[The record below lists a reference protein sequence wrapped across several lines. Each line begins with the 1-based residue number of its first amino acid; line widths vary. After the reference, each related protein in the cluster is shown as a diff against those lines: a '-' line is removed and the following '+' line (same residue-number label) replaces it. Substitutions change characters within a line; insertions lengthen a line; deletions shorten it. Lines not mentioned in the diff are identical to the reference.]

1 MPSRIAL
8 PQPHAARLPRPPRVS
23 WRAVAGALAV
33 AAFLIGGWLW
43 LRDSSLVSVDN
54 VQVTGAKGY
63 GSGAVRSALE
73 AAARDMTTLD
83 VDESALRAAVAHYP
97 LVRDVQT
104 SAHPPHRLDI
114 RVIQRVPVGAI
125 HADGTAVAVT
135 DDGVLLRG
143 VTTGSL
149 PQISASVPPG
159 GARVADRKTAAK
171 VAVLATAPAGLR
183 ARITSVSLGTFGL
196 QARLR
201 NGLVLRFGDG
211 QRLPAK
217 WIAAQRVMSDPG
229 AAGATYIDLRV
240 PSRPAAGGLTE
251 VQGGAPT
258 PLSAVTADP
267 AVQTA
272 TDPATQTAAPAGT
285 ATTPA
290 TATTTPV
297 TPSVTTTPGA
307 TAPVQDP
314 AAATTP

>member
-23 WRAVAGALAV
+23 LRTVAGALAV
-33 AAFLIGGWLW
+33 ATFLIGGWLW

-54 VQVTGAKGY
+54 VQVTGAAGS

-114 RVIQRVPVGAI
+114 RVIQRVPVGII
-125 HADGTAVAVT
+125 HADGTSVAVT

-143 VTTGSL
+143 VATGAL

-159 GARVADRKTAAK
+159 GARVGDRKTAAK
-171 VAVLATAPAGLR
+171 VAVLAMAPAGLR
-183 ARITSVSLGTFGL
+183 ARITSVSLGSFGL

-211 QRLPAK
+211 QRLRAK

-251 VQGGAPT
+251 IQGGAPA
-258 PLSAVTADP
+258 PLTAITADP
-267 AVQTA
+267 AAQAT
-272 TDPATQTAAPAGT
+272 TDPAAQATAPTSPATAPAT

-290 TATTTPV
+290 VTPPATTTPPTV
-297 TPSVTTTPGA
+297 APG
-307 TAPVQDP
+307 PDP